1 MGAALAKTRQV
12 IAVEM
17 QGRGRT
23 ADSDRPMTFET
34 AIRAAAQHPHEVRRL
49 AVISRLMLGR
59 PGIRRCN
66 RA

>member
-1 MGAALAKTRQV
+1 
-12 IAVEM
+12 M